1 MRMLTSSSRC
11 DAVIAAIDVA
21 NAADPNIIEFEG
33 QAEPAELVYGRRMS
47 ATLARMA
54 PHASEPL
61 RIAARGQHIERWRLA
76 RKSYPDGRAGY
87 LRWRKD
93 AKEIH
98 ARRLGDIMAN
108 AGYGA
113 GDVDRVGALVRKE
126 RLKLDAEAQLLEDV
140 VCVVFLEH
148 YLTPF
153 MAKTEP
159 AKLPGI
165 LAKTWKK
172 MSDFGHA
179 EALKLNVP
187 PDVLRLLEQGLAE
200 MRGEN

>member
-1 MRMLTSSSRC
+1 MLTSNSRY
-11 DAVIAAIDVA
+11 DAVVAAIDVA
-21 NAADPNIIEFEG
+21 NAGDPNIIESEG
-33 QAEPAELVYGRRMS
+33 HAEPAELVYGRRMS

-54 PHASEPL
+54 PDASEPL

-76 RKSYPDGRAGY
+76 RKSYPEGRAGY

-93 AKEIH
+93 AKELH
-98 ARRLGDIMAN
+98 ARRLGDIMAE

-113 GDVDRVGALVRKE
+113 GDIERVGALVRKE
-126 RLKLDAEAQLLEDV
+126 KLKLDAEAQLLEDV

-187 PDVLRLLEQGLAE
+187 PQVLRLLEQGLAE
-200 MRGEN
+200 MRAEN

>member
-1 MRMLTSSSRC
+1 MLTSSSRY
-11 DAVIAAIDVA
+11 DAVIAAIDAA
-21 NAADPNIIEFEG
+21 NAADPNLIEAEG
-33 QAEPAELVYGRRMS
+33 PAEPAELVYGRRMS

-54 PHASEPL
+54 PDASEPL
-61 RIAARGQHIERWRLA
+61 QISARGQHIERWRLA
-76 RKSYPDGRAGY
+76 RKSYPEGRAGY

-93 AKEIH
+93 AKELH
-98 ARRLGDIMAN
+98 ARRLGDIMAE

-113 GDVDRVGALVRKE
+113 GDIDRVGALVRKE
-126 RLKLDAEAQLLEDV
+126 KLKLDPEAQLLEDV

-148 YLTPF
+148 YLPPF
-153 MAKTEP
+153 MAKTDP

-187 PDVLRLLEQGLAE
+187 PQVLHLLERGLAE
-200 MRGEN
+200 MRVEN

>member
-1 MRMLTSSSRC
+1 MLTSSSRY
-11 DAVIAAIDVA
+11 DAVIAAIDAA
-21 NAADPNIIEFEG
+21 NVADPNLIEVEG

-54 PHASEPL
+54 PDASEPL
-61 RIAARGQHIERWRLA
+61 QIAARGQHIERWRLA
-76 RKSYPDGRAGY
+76 RKSYPEGRAGY

-93 AKEIH
+93 AKEVH
-98 ARRLGDIMAN
+98 ARRLGDIMAE

-113 GDVDRVGALVRKE
+113 GDIDRVGALVRKE
-126 RLKLDAEAQLLEDV
+126 KLKLDPEAQLLEDV

-148 YLTPF
+148 YLPPF
-153 MAKTEP
+153 MTKTEP

-187 PDVLRLLEQGLAE
+187 PQVLRLLEQGLAE
-200 MRGEN
+200 TRAEN

>member
-1 MRMLTSSSRC
+1 MLTSSSRY
-11 DAVIAAIDVA
+11 DAVIAAIDAA
-21 NAADPNIIEFEG
+21 NVADPNLIEVEG

-54 PHASEPL
+54 PDASEPL
-61 RIAARGQHIERWRLA
+61 QIAARGQHIERWRLA
-76 RKSYPDGRAGY
+76 RKSYPEGRAGY

-93 AKEIH
+93 AKEVH
-98 ARRLGDIMAN
+98 ARRLGDIMAE

-113 GDVDRVGALVRKE
+113 GDIERVGALVRKE
-126 RLKLDAEAQLLEDV
+126 KLKLDPEAQLLEDV

-148 YLTPF
+148 YLPPF
-153 MAKTEP
+153 MAKTDP

-187 PDVLRLLEQGLAE
+187 PQALRLLEQGLAE
-200 MRGEN
+200 MRAEN

>member
-1 MRMLTSSSRC
+1 MLTSNSRY

-21 NAADPNIIEFEG
+21 NAADPNIIESDG

-54 PHASEPL
+54 PDASEPL

-87 LRWRKD
+87 LRWRRD
-93 AKEIH
+93 AKEAH
-98 ARRLGDIMAN
+98 ARRLGDIMAQ
-108 AGYGA
+108 AGYGT
-113 GDVDRVGALVRKE
+113 GDIERVGTLVRKE
-126 RLKLDAEAQLLEDV
+126 KLKLDPESQLLEDV
-140 VCVVFLEH
+140 VCVVFLKH
-148 YLTPF
+148 YLAPF

-172 MSDFGHA
+172 MSDLGHA
-179 EALKLNVP
+179 EALKLSVP
-187 PDVLRLLEQGLAE
+187 PQVLRLLEQGLAE
-200 MRGEN
+200 MRGD

>member
-1 MRMLTSSSRC
+1 MLTSNSRC
-11 DAVIAAIDVA
+11 DAVIAAIDAA
-21 NAADPNIIEFEG
+21 NAADPNLIEAEG

-54 PHASEPL
+54 PDASEPL

-76 RKSYPDGRAGY
+76 RKSYPEGRAGY

-93 AKEIH
+93 AKELH
-98 ARRLGDIMAN
+98 ARRHGDIMAE
-108 AGYGA
+108 AGYAA
-113 GDVDRVGALVRKE
+113 GDIDRVGALVRKE
-126 RLKLDAEAQLLEDV
+126 KLKLQPEAQLLEDV
-140 VCVVFLEH
+140 VCVVFLEY

-179 EALKLNVP
+179 EALKLNVSP
-187 PDVLRLLEQGLAE
+187 QALRLLQQGLAE
-200 MRGEN
+200 MRGED

>member
-1 MRMLTSSSRC
+1 MLNSNSRC
-11 DAVIAAIDVA
+11 DAVIAAIDAA
-21 NAADPNIIEFEG
+21 NAADPNLIEAEG

-54 PHASEPL
+54 PDASEPL

-76 RKSYPDGRAGY
+76 RKSYPEGRAGY

-93 AKEIH
+93 AKELH
-98 ARRLGDIMAN
+98 ARRLGDIMAE
-108 AGYGA
+108 AGYAA
-113 GDVDRVGALVRKE
+113 GDIDRVGALVRKE
-126 RLKLDAEAQLLEDV
+126 KLKLHPEAQLLEDV
-140 VCVVFLEH
+140 VCIVFLEY

-153 MAKTEP
+153 MAKTKP

-187 PDVLRLLEQGLAE
+187 PQALRLLEQGLAE